1 MRAVTQTH
9 FIEEQ
14 IMVQRETSLK
24 EGKKSLLLL
33 AWQEMMAILTKN
45 VLVRVQGSEQI

>member
-24 EGKKSLLLL
+24 EGKKKSFTLSL
-33 AWQEMMAILTKN
+33 ARN
-45 VLVRVQGSEQI
+45 DGHFD